1 MKTRSAHPDYGPL
14 VETDRVHSRVFTD
27 AAVFTDEMAR
37 IFHRGW
43 VFVGHI
49 SEVPNPG
56 DFRLKR
62 IGLMAVIMVRDQ
74 AGQVHCL
81 LNRCRHRGATVC
93 QDERGNARLFR
104 CAYHGWTY
112 KLDGALAGV
121 PFPEGYD
128 GNFRREEFGLARVP
142 RVAEYRGFLFA
153 SLSAVG
159 IPLEEHLGRAR
170 EQIDLFVEMSPAGEI
185 DLTPGAQKYGFA
197 GNWKLQVENGMDGYH
212 PPVVHQSIVEALEK
226 RFGRKLETYTG
237 QSKAMT
243 RDLGGGHV
251 MLDYRQ
257 CQGNRSLNLTTT
269 YNGPPSNSFQAE
281 FVDSIRRR
289 YGEHRGAEI
298 LQASGT
304 HLLVFPNLIILG
316 VQVRVINPV
325 SVART
330 EVTVHPALLRGAP
343 KAVNQLRLRGH
354 EAFFGSGAMGSPDDA
369 EMFERMQLGF
379 AAAVEPWVYLGR
391 GISTERRDDDGTTV
405 GHIMDEITQR
415 AIWRHWKK
423 LMTGEEGGT
432 KASRAPRS
440 VTRAL
445 PAASNRPRNRL
456 SGAASSRG
464 KLWKITR

>member
-1 MKTRSAHPDYGPL
+1 MKPRANGIDYDAL
-14 VETDRVHSRVFTD
+14 VETDRVHSRVYTD
-27 AAVFTDEMAR
+27 PAIFADEIAK

-43 VFVGHI
+43 VFVGHG

-62 IGLMAVIMVRDQ
+62 IGAMPVIMVRDH
-74 AGQVHCL
+74 AGKIQLL

-93 QDERGNARLFR
+93 QDERGTARSFR

-121 PFPEGYD
+121 PYPEAHD
-128 GNFRREEFGLARVP
+128 ESFRREELGLVHVP
-142 RVAEYRGFLFA
+142 RIAEYRGFIFG

-159 IPLEEHLGRAR
+159 IQLDEHLGCAR
-170 EQIDLFVEMSPAGEI
+170 EQIDLFVEMSPEGEI
-185 DLTPGAQKYGFA
+185 DLSPGAQKYNFA
-197 GNWKLQVENGMDGYH
+197 GNWKLQIENGMDGYH

-226 RFGRKLETYTG
+226 RLGRKLETYTG
-237 QSKAMT
+237 QSRAMT

-257 CQGNRSLNLTTT
+257 CQGNRSLNMTTT

-281 FVDSIRRR
+281 FVDAIRRR
-289 YGEHRGAEI
+289 YGERRGAEI

-316 VQVRVINPV
+316 VQLRVINPL
-325 SVART
+325 SVAGT
-330 EVTVHPALLRGAP
+330 EVTVYPALLRGVSDAI
-343 KAVNQLRLRGH
+343 NQLRLRGH
-354 EAFFGSGAMGSPDDA
+354 EAFFGSGGMGSPDDT
-369 EMFERMQLGF
+369 EMFERMQIGF
-379 AAAVEPWVYLGR
+379 AADVEPWVYLGR
-391 GISTERRDDDGTTV
+391 GMRTERRDDDRTTA

-423 LMTGEEGGT
+423 LMAGEGGAA
-432 KASRAPRS
+432 KRSRSARGAYR
-440 VTRAL
+440 RAAGIEAQRAE
-445 PAASNRPRNRL
+445 PP
-456 SGAASSRG
+456 
-464 KLWKITR
+464 T